1 MELSIFETDEL
12 QLLGELVDSNIEIAH
27 SARIPLEGS
36 ALSQELVGELL
47 ENNSRKLL
55 TLYKIRG
62 KIGLLKEEEI
72 LCKDMYVC

>member
-12 QLLGELVDSNIEIAH
+12 QLLGELVDSHIEIAQ
-27 SARIPLEGS
+27 SARIPLNGS
-36 ALSQELVGELL
+36 ALSKELVGELL

-62 KIGLLKEEEI
+62 KIGLLKEEED
-72 LCKDMYVC
+72 L

>member
-36 ALSQELVGELL
+36 ALSHELVGELL

-62 KIGLLKEEEI
+62 KIGLLKEEED
-72 LCKDMYVC
+72 L

>member
-27 SARIPLEGS
+27 SARIPLGGS

-62 KIGLLKEEEI
+62 KIGLLKGEE
-72 LCKDMYVC
+72 

>member
-12 QLLGELVDSNIEIAH
+12 QLLGELVDSHIEIAH
-27 SARIPLEGS
+27 SARIPLDGS

-62 KIGLLKEEEI
+62 KIGLLKEEEG
-72 LCKDMYVC
+72 L